1 MKIAVCDDECKI
13 LEEITA
19 FIEKEFP
26 GNKVQTFS
34 DGQAFLSSVR
44 AASDAEPELLLLDID
59 MPGMTGMELAA
70 ELTSEKVRTLIVFV
84 TAHDELV
91 YDSFKYHPFAFVRK
105 KFLQEELR
113 NVLLDCQKEI
123 DGRTS
128 KKRFVFQNGSQMV
141 NLAQSE
147 ILYFEGQANYLAI
160 YTAGGAEYRM
170 RSTMS
175 AVEKELGDSGFLRI
189 HKGFLV
195 NLEHVRILKTEG
207 LELDSGGLL
216 PIGKSYSEAAKKSI
230 LRFMRR

>member
-1 MKIAVCDDECKI
+1 MQIAVCDDEIKI

-26 GNKVQTFS
+26 GNKVQTSS

-44 AASDAEPELLLLDID
+44 AAPDAEPDLVLLDID
-59 MPGMTGMELAA
+59 MPGMSGMELAA

-105 KFLQEELR
+105 KYLREELR
-113 NVLLDCQKEI
+113 TVLADCQKEI

-128 KKRFVFQNGSQMV
+128 KKRFVFQNGSQLV

-160 YTAGGAEYRM
+160 HTVDGEYRM

-216 PIGKSYSEAAKKSI
+216 PIGKSYSEAAKKAI

>member
-1 MKIAVCDDECKI
+1 MNIAVCDDESKI
-13 LEEITA
+13 LEEITS
-19 FIEKEFP
+19 FIQKEFP
-26 GNKVQTFS
+26 LNKTEAFS
-34 DGQAFLSSVR
+34 DGQTFLSSLK
-44 AASDAEPELLLLDID
+44 ASTGREPDVLLIDID

-105 KFLQEELR
+105 KYLQEELQ
-113 NVLLDCQKEI
+113 NVLQDCQKEI
-123 DGRTS
+123 DRRTS
-128 KKRFVFQNGSQMV
+128 KKRFVFQNGSQLV

-160 YTAGGAEYRM
+160 HTVDGEYRM
-170 RSTMS
+170 RSTMT
-175 AVEKELGDSGFLRI
+175 AVEEELGDSGFLRI

>member
-1 MKIAVCDDECKI
+1 MKIAVCDDEYKI
-13 LEEITA
+13 LEEIAA

-34 DGQAFLSSVR
+34 DGQVFLSSVR
-44 AASDAEPELLLLDID
+44 AAPDAEPDLVLLDID
-59 MPGMTGMELAA
+59 MPGMSGMELAA

-113 NVLLDCQKEI
+113 NVLQDCQKEI
-123 DGRTS
+123 DGRKS
-128 KKRFVFQNGSQMV
+128 KKRFVFQDGSQMV

-160 YTAGGAEYRM
+160 HTVDGDYRM
-170 RSTMS
+170 RSTMT
-175 AVEKELGDSGFLRI
+175 AVEEELGDSGFLRI

>member
-1 MKIAVCDDECKI
+1 MNIAVCDDESKI
-13 LEEITA
+13 LEEISA
-19 FIEKEFP
+19 FIEKEFA

-34 DGQAFLSSVR
+34 DGEAFLSAVK
-44 AASDAEPELLLLDID
+44 AATDVEPDILLIDID
-59 MPGMTGMELAA
+59 MPGLSGMHVAA
-70 ELTSEKVRTLIVFV
+70 ALTSGKAHTLIVFV

-105 KFLQEELR
+105 KYLMEELR
-113 NVLLDCQKEI
+113 NVLQDCQKEI
-123 DGRTS
+123 KGRN
-128 KKRFVFQNGSQMV
+128 KKFVFQNGTQMV
-141 NLAQSE
+141 NLAQSQ

-160 YTAGGAEYRM
+160 HTSGEEYRM
-170 RSTMS
+170 RSTM
-175 AVEKELGDSGFLRI
+175 AGLEEELKNSGFLRI

-207 LELDSGGLL
+207 LELDNGEVL

>member
-1 MKIAVCDDECKI
+1 MNIAVCDDESKI
-13 LEEITA
+13 LEEISA
-19 FIEKEFP
+19 FIEKEFA

-34 DGQAFLSSVR
+34 DGEAFLSAVK
-44 AASDAEPELLLLDID
+44 AATDVEPDILLIDID
-59 MPGMTGMELAA
+59 MPGLSGMDVAA
-70 ELTSEKVRTLIVFV
+70 ALTSGKAHTLIVFV

-105 KFLQEELR
+105 KYLQEELR
-113 NVLLDCQKEI
+113 NVLQDCQKEI
-123 DGRTS
+123 KGWN
-128 KKRFVFQNGSQMV
+128 KKFVFQNGTQMV
-141 NLAQSE
+141 NLAQSQ

-160 YTAGGAEYRM
+160 HTSGEEYRM
-170 RSTMS
+170 RSTM
-175 AVEKELGDSGFLRI
+175 AGLEEELKNSGFLRI

-207 LELDSGGLL
+207 LELDNGEVL

>member
-1 MKIAVCDDECKI
+1 MKIAVCDDEYKI
-13 LEEITA
+13 LEEIAA

-44 AASDAEPELLLLDID
+44 AAPDAEPDLVLLDID

-70 ELTSEKVRTLIVFV
+70 ELTSEKVLTLIVFV

-113 NVLLDCQKEI
+113 NVLADCQKEI
-123 DGRTS
+123 DGRKS
-128 KKRFVFQNGSQMV
+128 KKRFVFQNGSQLV

-160 YTAGGAEYRM
+160 HTVDGEYRM

>member
-1 MKIAVCDDECKI
+1 MNIAVCDDEGKI
-13 LEEITA
+13 LEEIAA
-19 FIEKEFP
+19 FIEKDFP

-34 DGQAFLSSVR
+34 DGETFLAAVR
-44 AASDAEPELLLLDID
+44 AAPESEPELLLLDID
-59 MPGMTGMELAA
+59 IPGMTGMELAA

-123 DGRTS
+123 DMRTS
-128 KKRFVFQNGSQMV
+128 KKRFVFQNGSQLV

-160 YTAGGAEYRM
+160 HTVDGEYRM